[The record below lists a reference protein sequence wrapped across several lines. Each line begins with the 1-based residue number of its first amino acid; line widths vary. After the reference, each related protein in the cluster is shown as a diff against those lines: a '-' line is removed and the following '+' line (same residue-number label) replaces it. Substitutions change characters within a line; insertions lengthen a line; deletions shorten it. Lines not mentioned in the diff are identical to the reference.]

1 MTATATPLEP
11 HTTDPTADADPDA
24 THSQD
29 GFDTATVGV
38 DAPDTVADA
47 DGQSG
52 DAVSAAPAAVAVLRD
67 PRQLVIA
74 ENVRKSFDL
83 AEHTELAESITEH
96 GVLAPIIAI
105 GLPDEPTAVVRD
117 GQLRTLTAVAV
128 GVEQVPVW
136 LIDPAAVAS
145 GKQAEIDRILEQITV
160 NDRRVSLTEGDRA
173 AGIALALDLG
183 ASVTRVSKALQT
195 PRDRVKLAGKVGASA
210 TARKAVDEGQYDFE
224 QAAVIAEY
232 EIVGDTDAVTRLQAA
247 ATRFNFSYVAH
258 QIANDRQERRAY
270 FAAAMAWA
278 EAGFGIVDEQP
289 ILHGND
295 LIASGE
301 LVDADGNPVDEDRI
315 WGEPGAWLVWI
326 ELADDQLFIDRDTG
340 AVIDPDTVD
349 WDTDRDPSVEPAE
362 GLRHAREID
371 VRDRWVPEYFLPASQ
386 LDALGLHRRLDD
398 IEVRGVDHPGAPED
412 PDMAEELAARRA
424 EATAQAE
431 LQRQRDREAARRV
444 RELNKQGLAAM
455 QARREFVTTL
465 LARKTPPPVAAKF
478 IAEALV
484 DETNLLGEYNAF
496 ETAAELLAGTG
507 TWRRD
512 LLHSVETAKPARCQ
526 VIVLG
531 LVLGAYEKRA
541 TKDSWRHHDRGVTR
555 YLKFLREVGHQLVP
569 VELAAAGEL
578 DPDTIDIDTPVT
590 AAPVELAAAA

>member
-1 MTATATPLEP
+1 MTSIATPLEP
-11 HTTDPTADADPDA
+11 HTTEPTAENDPDA
-24 THSQD
+24 AHSED
-29 GFDTATVGV
+29 GLDTAAIDV
-38 DAPDTVADA
+38 DAPEPVVDA
-47 DGQSG
+47 DGWSPV
-52 DAVSAAPAAVAVLRD
+52 AVSAVPAAVAVLRD

-83 AEHTELAESITEH
+83 ADHTELAESITEH

-160 NDRRVSLTEGDRA
+160 NDRRVGLTEGDRA

-258 QIANDRQERRAY
+258 QIANDRDERRAY

-278 EAGFGIVDEQP
+278 EAGFGILDEQP
-289 ILHGND
+289 RLHDDD
-295 LIASGE
+295 LIASGD

-315 WGEPGAWLVWI
+315 WAEPGAWLVWI
-326 ELADDQLFIDRDTG
+326 EPADDQLFIERDTG
-340 AVIDPDTVD
+340 AVIDPDAVD
-349 WDTDRDPSVEPAE
+349 WDTDRDPNLEPAD

-371 VRDRWVPEYFLPASQ
+371 VREGWVPEYFLPASQ
-386 LDALGLHRRLDD
+386 LDALGLRRRLDD
-398 IEVRGVDHPGAPED
+398 IEVHGADNPGAAED
-412 PDMAEELAARRA
+412 ADVAEELATRRA
-424 EATAQAE
+424 EAAAE
-431 LQRQRDREAARRV
+431 AERQRQRDREAARRV
-444 RELNKQGLAAM
+444 RELNKQGVAAM
-455 QARREFVTTL
+455 QARREFVTTP

-484 DETNLLGEYNAF
+484 DDTNLLGEYNAF

-541 TKDSWRHHDRGVTR
+541 TKDSWRHNDRGVAR

-578 DPDTIDIDTPVT
+578 DPDTIDIDTPIT
-590 AAPVELAAAA
+590 ADPVEQAAAA

>member
-11 HTTDPTADADPDA
+11 ATLDPTA
-24 THSQD
+24 HSED
-29 GFDTATVGV
+29 GFDTATIDVV
-38 DAPDTVADA
+38 APDTVADA
-47 DGQSG
+47 DGQSR
-52 DAVSAAPAAVAVLRD
+52 DAESSAAPAAVAVLRD

-74 ENVRKSFDL
+74 ENVRQSFDL

-96 GVLAPIIAI
+96 GVLTPITAI
-105 GLPDEPTAVVRD
+105 GHPNDPTAVVRD

-128 GVEQVPVW
+128 GLEQVPVW

-160 NDRRVSLTEGDRA
+160 NDRRVGLTEGDRA

-195 PRDRVKLAGKVGASA
+195 PRDQVKLAGKVGASA
-210 TARKAVDEGQYDFE
+210 TARKAVDEGQYDFD

-258 QIANDRQERRAY
+258 QIANDREEHRAY
-270 FAAAMAWA
+270 FAAAMPWA
-278 EAGFGIVDEQP
+278 EAGFGIMDEQP
-289 ILHGND
+289 ILHGDD
-295 LIASGE
+295 LIASSE

-315 WGEPGAWLVWI
+315 WAAPGAWLVWI
-326 ELADDQLFIDRDTG
+326 ELADEQLFIDRDTG

-349 WDTDRDPSVEPAE
+349 WDTERDPSSEPAE

-371 VRDRWVPEYFLPASQ
+371 VRDRWVPEYLLPTSQ
-386 LDALGLHRRLDD
+386 LDALGLRRRLDD
-398 IEVRGVDHPGAPED
+398 IDAHNVDHPGAPED
-412 PDMAEELAARRA
+412 ADMAEELAARRA
-424 EATAQAE
+424 EAAAQAE
-431 LQRQRDREAARRV
+431 RQRQRDREAARRV
-444 RELNKQGLAAM
+444 RELNKQGVAAM

-484 DETNLLGEYNAF
+484 DDTNLLGEYNAF

-541 TKDSWRHHDRGVTR
+541 TKDSWRHNDRGVAR
-555 YLKFLREVGHQLVP
+555 YLRFLREVGHQLVP

-578 DPDTIDIDTPVT
+578 DPDTIDIDTPIT
-590 AAPVELAAAA
+590 AEPAELAAAA

>member
-1 MTATATPLEP
+1 MTSIATPLEP
-11 HTTDPTADADPDA
+11 HTTEPTTENDPDA
-24 THSQD
+24 THNED
-29 GFDTATVGV
+29 GLDTATIDA
-38 DAPDTVADA
+38 DAPETLVDT
-47 DGQSG
+47 DGQ
-52 DAVSAAPAAVAVLRD
+52 ARVPVSAVPAAVAVVRD

-74 ENVRKSFDL
+74 ENVRQSFDL
-83 AEHTELAESITEH
+83 AEHTELAESIAEH
-96 GVLAPIIAI
+96 GVLTPIIAI

-128 GVEQVPVW
+128 GLEHVPVW
-136 LIDPAAVAS
+136 LIDPVAVAS
-145 GKQAEIDRILEQITV
+145 GKQAEIDRVLEQITV
-160 NDRRVSLTEGDRA
+160 NDRRVGLTEGDRA

-232 EIVGDTDAVTRLQAA
+232 EIVGDHEAVTRLQAA

-258 QIANDRQERRAY
+258 QIANDLEERRAY

-278 EAGFGIVDEQP
+278 EAGFGVLDEQP
-289 ILHGND
+289 RLHGDD
-295 LIASGE
+295 LIASGD

-315 WGEPGAWLVWI
+315 WAEPGAWLVWI
-326 ELADDQLFIDRDTG
+326 EPADDQLVIERDTG

-349 WDTDRDPSVEPAE
+349 WDTDRDLNLEPAD
-362 GLRHAREID
+362 GLRHVREID
-371 VRDRWVPEYFLPASQ
+371 VRDRWVPEYFAPASQ
-386 LDALGLHRRLDD
+386 LDALGLRRRFDD
-398 IEVRGVDHPGAPED
+398 IEAHGVDHPDALD
-412 PDMAEELAARRA
+412 SDTAEALAARRA
-424 EATAQAE
+424 DAAAQAE
-431 LQRQRDREAARRV
+431 RQRQRDREAARRV
-444 RELNKQGLAAM
+444 RELNKQGVAAM

-541 TKDSWRHHDRGVTR
+541 TKDSWRHNDRGVAR
-555 YLKFLREVGHQLVP
+555 YLRFLREVGHQLVP

-578 DPDTIDIDTPVT
+578 DPDTIDIDTPIT
-590 AAPVELAAAA
+590 TEPNELAPAA